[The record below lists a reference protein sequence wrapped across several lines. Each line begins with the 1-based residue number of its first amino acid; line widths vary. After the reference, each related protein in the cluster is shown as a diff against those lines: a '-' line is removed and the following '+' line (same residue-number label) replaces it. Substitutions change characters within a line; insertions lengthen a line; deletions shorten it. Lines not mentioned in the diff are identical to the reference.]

1 MSVEAEWFLRAHPE
15 ITTIEALLPDCNG
28 IMRGKWLPRHKL
40 AKIFEG
46 ELKLPKTALS
56 LDIWGRDVEEL
67 VFASGDADGI
77 CNEVLDMH
85 VVSWDRHSFA
95 LNRNWMAV

>member
-1 MSVEAEWFLRAHPE
+1 MSLEADWFLRAHPE
-15 ITTIEALLPDCNG
+15 ITTIEVLLPDCNG

-40 AKIFEG
+40 ASIFEG

-77 CNEVLDMH
+77 C
-85 VVSWDRHSFA
+85 A
-95 LNRNWMAV
+95 LTQLRNAQPTVEQNARITEFD